1 MFYDSLLLA
10 YRNIRER
17 KFRSFLTLLGI
28 AVGIAA
34 IISLI
39 AVGYGMQHSITKE
52 LTGMADIITVMPGRQ
67 IIPGLGGYAEPITD
81 RDIVDIERIGGV
93 ESTGRW
99 MYGTAQVEYRKERTP
114 VTIISGE
121 TRDLEEMYEV
131 YAEFEEGRW
140 IHEGDYR
147 GCTIGY
153 NVAHEYFDEDIGVSD
168 RLTIN
173 GEKFVVVGVLEKAG
187 AMASTDLDPNIFLT
201 IRAAQDV
208 LGTKDIYML
217 TVRISDIDRADDI
230 AEEIKRTLDENHNM
244 EDFAQ
249 AMTMSSMI
257 EQIGTVFLM
266 LQAVLV
272 GIASIA
278 LIVGSIGIMNSM
290 LMSVM
295 ERTHEIG
302 IMKAIGATNSNIIL
316 LFLTEAGM
324 ISLVGGILGC
334 ILGTIT
340 ATLVSIG
347 VSFYIGMEMPAI
359 ITPEVAIG
367 SLSVAILVGIISGLY
382 PARRAAKMSPVEA
395 VRYG

>member
-39 AVGYGMQHSITKE
+39 AVGYGMQYSITEE
-52 LTGMADIITVMPGRQ
+52 LIGMADIISVMPGRQ
-67 IIPGLGGYAEPITD
+67 IIPGMGGYAETITE
-81 RDIVDIERIGGV
+81 RDIEDIERIAGV
-93 ESTGRW
+93 EDVGPW

-114 VTIISGE
+114 VTIISGD
-121 TRDLEEMYEV
+121 TQDLEEMYAT
-131 YAEFEEGRW
+131 YAEFEDGRW
-140 IHEGDYR
+140 IYEGDHR

-153 NVAHEYFDEDIGVSD
+153 SVAHEYFDEDIGIND
-168 RLTIN
+168 RLIIN

-187 AMASTDLDPNIFLT
+187 MMASADLDPNIFLT
-201 IRAAQDV
+201 IRAAQEV

-230 AEEIKRTLDENHNM
+230 GEEIEETLDQNHNM
-244 EDFAQ
+244 DDFAQ

-257 EQIGTVFLM
+257 EQIGTVFLI

-359 ITPEVAIG
+359 ITPEVMIG
-367 SLSVAILVGIISGLY
+367 SLSVAILVGVISGLY

>member
-1 MFYDSLLLA
+1 MLYDSFLLA
-10 YRNIRER
+10 YRNIKER

-39 AVGYGMQHSITKE
+39 AVGYGMQYAITEE
-52 LTGMADIITVMPGRQ
+52 LVGMADIITVMPGRQ
-67 IIPGLGGYAEPITD
+67 IIPGLGGWAEPITD

-93 ESTGRW
+93 DSTGRW
-99 MYGTAQVEYRKERTP
+99 MYGTAQVEYRKQRTP

-121 TRDLEEMYEV
+121 TSDLEEMYEV
-131 YAEFEEGRW
+131 YADFEQGRW
-140 IHEGDYR
+140 IREGDYR

-153 NVAHEYFDEDIGVSD
+153 NVAHEYFDEDIGVGD

-187 AMASTDLDPNIFLT
+187 AMASQDLDPNIFLT
-201 IRAAQDV
+201 IRAAQEI

-230 AEEIKRTLDENHNM
+230 AEEIQETLDENHNI

-249 AMTMSSMI
+249 ALTMGSFI
-257 EQIGTVFLM
+257 EQIGMVFLI

-278 LIVGSIGIMNSM
+278 LIVGSIGIMNAM

-316 LFLTEAGM
+316 IFLTEAGM
-324 ISLVGGILGC
+324 ISLVGGILGY

-340 ATLVSIG
+340 STLVSIG
-347 VSFYIGMEMPAI
+347 VTFYIGMEMPAI
-359 ITPEVAIG
+359 ITPAVAIG
-367 SLSVAILVGIISGLY
+367 SLSVAILVGVISGLY